1 LNERSFRNPTG
12 SPGTRWYRAIRSS
25 QREVPM
31 ARKAD
36 NAKRAMLV
44 EKALEVFG
52 DRGFRGTT
60 IKRIAER
67 AGLAPGSVYTYFKD
81 KKALFRSTL
90 EEGWDAFLASLD
102 ELADSHGPF
111 ARTLGQLLDTG
122 FAELAKRLPLVRG
135 IMFEPGRGDFMRGK
149 IDELCLRI
157 ERIFVAARRQ
167 GALRSA
173 ANPAAW
179 RSMLRI
185 TVSGILFSAASAPPE
200 RAAEELRGMKAA
212 VRQMIAARVG
222 EGAVR

>member
-1 LNERSFRNPTG
+1 
-12 SPGTRWYRAIRSS
+12 
-25 QREVPM
+25 M

-60 IKRIAER
+60 IRRIAER
-67 AGLAPGSVYTYFKD
+67 AGFAPGSVYTYFKD

-135 IMFEPGRGDFMRGK
+135 IMFEPGRGEFMRGK

-185 TVSGILFSAASAPPE
+185 TVSGILLSAASAPPE
-200 RAAEELRGMKAA
+200 HAAEELRGMRAA

-222 EGAVR
+222 EGTMR